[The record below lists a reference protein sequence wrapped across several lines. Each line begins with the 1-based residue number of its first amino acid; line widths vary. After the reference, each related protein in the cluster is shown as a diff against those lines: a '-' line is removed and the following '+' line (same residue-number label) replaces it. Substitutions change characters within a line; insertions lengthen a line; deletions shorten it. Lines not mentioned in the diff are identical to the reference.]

1 MEQVAEDGAFVTVAV
16 SSEITENS
24 VAVPPTSP
32 TPKTVNSAGV
42 HSRLYSDRQY
52 SHVLKNQVNA
62 TKEQEQVMLTSDT
75 QTNAVS
81 TEENNDLVSIDSTP
95 GELHDA
101 SSLASVV
108 ASFSPDI
115 AEQQS
120 YNSTL
125 PGYIELD
132 YSPQA
137 PNHQTQI
144 TWEPHSVR
152 SD

>member
-1 MEQVAEDGAFVTVAV
+1 MG
-16 SSEITENS
+16 
-24 VAVPPTSP
+24 
-32 TPKTVNSAGV
+32 
-42 HSRLYSDRQY
+42 
-52 SHVLKNQVNA
+52 VLKNQVNA
-62 TKEQEQVMLTSDT
+62 TKKQEQAMLTGDT

-81 TEENNDLVSIDSTP
+81 TEENNDLVSNNSTA
-95 GELHDA
+95 GEFHDA
-101 SSLASVV
+101 SSLASVI
-108 ASFSPDI
+108 ASFSPDT

-120 YNSTL
+120 SNSTP

-144 TWEPHSVR
+144 TWEPHSIC